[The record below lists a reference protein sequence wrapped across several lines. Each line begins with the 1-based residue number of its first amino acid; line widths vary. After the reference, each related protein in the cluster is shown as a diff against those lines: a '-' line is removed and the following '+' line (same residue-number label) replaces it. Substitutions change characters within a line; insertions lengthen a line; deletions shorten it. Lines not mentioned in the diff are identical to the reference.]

1 MTSTTQNVKS
11 DDGDLVY
18 AEELVSKLFTYHPP
32 SPKQIPKYN
41 ELRDRAKVF
50 AKFIVQSCPES
61 RERSLA
67 ITNLQQVV
75 MWANASIAI
84 NESE

>member
-1 MTSTTQNVKS
+1 MNRS
-11 DDGDLVY
+11 
-18 AEELVSKLFTYHPP
+18 ELDAIFTYHE
-32 SPKQIPKYN
+32 PKGDQTVRYVA
-41 ELRDRAKVF
+41 LRDKAREF
-50 AKFIVQSCPES
+50 AELIFADCPES

-84 NESE
+84 HE